1 MYLNLLLSI
10 VCSNCSFKVIL
21 ISPYTLLPFSQ
32 KSRYTRWLQWLRD
45 YNNLEVVIVQ
55 THLTLSKGKVCLSWV
70 QWQQDT
76 CYQRNFM
83 FIKWSEKPD
92 IRITLYL
99 SFGSNMKQIT
109 LHSYH
114 LRVIILSSCTVI
126 FLYPFWL
133 WYLIIKFYVMFAH
146 LSFAD
151 DTSISS
157 TSVFSLVFDTTWS
170 HYSIRG
176 LNVYR
181 Y

>member
-1 MYLNLLLSI
+1 MTSVTTWLQLSWGSDSADTLNLKQRQSVFILST
-10 VCSNCSFKVIL
+10 V
-21 ISPYTLLPFSQ
+21 TA
-32 KSRYTRWLQWLRD
+32 R
-45 YNNLEVVIVQ
+45 
-55 THLTLSKGKVCLSWV
+55 HMLSEKLYIHKV
-70 QWQQDT
+70 QWEAR
-76 CYQRNFM
+76 YPHYF
-83 FIKWSEKPD
+83 
-92 IRITLYL
+92 LYL
-99 SFGSNMKQIT
+99 SFGSDMKQIT

-114 LRVIILSSCTVI
+114 LRVIILSSCAVI

-170 HYSIRG
+170 HYSTRG